1 MTISK
6 VLVRVKVRPE
16 EENSIQLLHL
26 EPARAATNFDDND
39 EIRPQ

>member
-6 VLVRVKVRPE
+6 VLVRVKVRLE

-26 EPARAATNFDDND
+26 EPARAATNFDND
-39 EIRPQ
+39 EIRPR